1 MYQEWGREDIISN
14 SMDIEKIIRGKYE
27 QIFSNDIHKFDEMET
42 FLERQKLSKLT
53 QEEIDKLNS
62 STFIF

>member
-1 MYQEWGREDIISN
+1 
-14 SMDIEKIIRGKYE
+14 MDIEKIIRGKYE